1 MTAEQ
6 LVWLAGPGSVEVLIR
21 RSRFLGLALPCES
34 ESVAQQQLAEIRAE
48 HPKATHHVHAWRL
61 RAAGTGRIT
70 HRFDDDGEPGGTA
83 GRPVLAALEGRQV
96 VNAQVIVV
104 RYFGGIKLG
113 AGGLARAYGEA
124 AGKALA
130 AGELRPLIPTRVVTV
145 RLPFAHVPWLERV
158 AAREGL
164 GILSRAF
171 AADATIALAVPDAR
185 VASLSREILDLTA
198 GTASIEAGPETD

>member
-1 MTAEQ
+1 MADGQ
-6 LVWLAGPGSVEVLIR
+6 LVRPRGPGSIETVVR

-34 ESVAQQQLAEIRAE
+34 REEAERQLAQARAD
-48 HPKATHHVHAWRL
+48 HPKATHHVYAWRL
-61 RAAGTGRIT
+61 RLSETGRIT

-96 VNAQVIVV
+96 VNVQVIVV

-130 AGELRPLIPTRVVTV
+130 AADLQPLVPTRLVTV
-145 RLPFAHVPWLERV
+145 RLPFTHVPWLERV

-164 GILSRAF
+164 AVLSRAF
-171 AADATIALAVPDAR
+171 ANNATLALAVPEAR

-198 GTASIEAGPETD
+198 GAAQIESGPEVG

>member
-1 MTAEQ
+1 MTGEA
-6 LVWLAGPGSVEVLIR
+6 LVWLASPGSVDLLIR
-21 RSRFLGLALPCES
+21 RSRFLGMALPCES
-34 ESVAQQQLAEIRAE
+34 EEVAARQLAQARRD

-61 RAAGTGRIT
+61 RASGTGRIT

-130 AGELRPLIPTRVVTV
+130 AGDLRPLIPTCVVTV
-145 RLPFAHVPWLERV
+145 RLPFAHVPWLERL

-164 GILSRAF
+164 AILTRTF
-171 AADATIALAVPDAR
+171 AADASLTLAVPEAR

-198 GTASIEAGPETD
+198 GAARIEAEPGTG